1 MTTTAALVPG
11 ACRHICRASRRDGGR
26 DLASCD
32 KPPATWQDDTLLRG
46 PCKMP
51 GRPYCMVHDQRSSY
65 RPRTIERSARLVA
78 HGVLTPRMVV
88 GLLIGLPL
96 ALIVIY
102 GFWLA

>member
-1 MTTTAALVPG
+1 
-11 ACRHICRASRRDGGR
+11 
-26 DLASCD
+26 
-32 KPPATWQDDTLLRG
+32 
-46 PCKMP
+46 MP

-65 RPRTIERSARLVA
+65 RPRTMERSARLVA

-102 GFWLA
+102 GFWLAGELGLAPAWTPESGEPSHPGRERRTGRRGPPGSEPSVGFG